1 MLLLSCFIQLAYGI
15 LTGYLIDMKEYDE
28 NALEN
33 QQPDVTTVG
42 LWQNNGEKLVVHAPY
57 SIYWQ
62 AKWSCC
68 IILWWQPAHTFN
80 YYKHP

>member
-33 QQPDVTTVG
+33 QQPDVTRVG
-42 LWQNNGEKLVVHAPY
+42 L
-57 SIYWQ
+57 
-62 AKWSCC
+62 
-68 IILWWQPAHTFN
+68 
-80 YYKHP
+80 